1 MRQEYPEKIE
11 SLSENKLA
19 YMVYESGLAR
29 LERTVTKLTVIVILL
44 ILMLFGSNLAWVIY
58 ENQFEE
64 YEKIEIEADQEAD
77 NNSNNYIVGGDY
89 YGEQT
94 KDKNND
100 NKNESQERLK

>member
-19 YMVYESGLAR
+19 YMIYESGMAR

-64 YEKIEIEADQEAD
+64 ITTKTEIQQEVSTGEGNAT
-77 NNSNNYIVGGDY
+77 VAGGDI
-89 YGEQT
+89 YGNDKA
-94 KDKNND
+94 KD
-100 NKNESQERLK
+100 NESN